1 MGNKPLRDHLDRPQN
16 AAREGRN
23 EEKDMRITTAKGIID
38 AANDPNV
45 QLSGVSAAM
54 LKGAA
59 EALEE
64 EAFSAEMASGA
75 ELVRRL
81 RAVRDVASRLASIT
95 TDDTELAGA
104 AKAGLAAISAF
115 NSDERMLW
123 LLASSIMTDEQLSF
137 VRNAFK

>member
-1 MGNKPLRDHLDRPQN
+1 
-16 AAREGRN
+16 
-23 EEKDMRITTAKGIID
+23 MRITTAKGIID

>member
-1 MGNKPLRDHLDRPQN
+1 
-16 AAREGRN
+16 
-23 EEKDMRITTAKGIID
+23 MRITTAKGIID

-64 EAFSAEMASGA
+64 EAFAAEMASGA

-95 TDDTELAGA
+95 TDDTDDTELAGA
-104 AKAGLAAISAF
+104 AKADLAAISAF
-115 NSDERMLW
+115 NSDEHMLW

>member
-1 MGNKPLRDHLDRPQN
+1 
-16 AAREGRN
+16 
-23 EEKDMRITTAKGIID
+23 MRITTAKDLIN

-104 AKAGLAAISAF
+104 AKADLEAISAF
-115 NSDERMLW
+115 NSDEHMLW